1 MAWKAIGASW
11 RFAGDRR
18 SDHSGKAFDDIHAH
32 NPFAA
37 RPIAGDAI
45 PFLRDPFVQ
54 CQRGPAG
61 RGDRAKRPQKLS
73 GVAGRLKT
81 PQLKGQG
88 SCRRFEQRRE
98 K

>member
-1 MAWKAIGASW
+1 MAWTLVGASR

-18 SDHSGKAFDDIHAH
+18 SDHAGEAFDDVHAH

-45 PFLRDPFVQ
+45 PVFRDPVVQ
-54 CQRGPAG
+54 RQRGPAG
-61 RGDRAKRPQKLS
+61 RRDWAKRPQKLI

-88 SCRRFEQRRE
+88 SWPLA
-98 K
+98 